1 MAIPEVTPDQ
11 AKARL
16 DSGQGYVYLDVR
28 TVPEFN
34 AGRPA
39 GAWNIPVAEPNPV
52 LGQMELNPKFMT
64 LVEATFPKETRFL
77 VGCKTGGRSAK
88 ATEMMLRAGYKDV
101 ASVDGGFMGITDE
114 TGHVVKEGWS
124 TQGYPVER
132 GEAGDRG
139 YAAISK
145 RAAGK

>member
-16 DSGQGYVYLDVR
+16 DSRQGYVYLDVR

-34 AGRPA
+34 NGRPP
-39 GAWNIPVAEPNPV
+39 GALNIPVAEPNPA
-52 LGQMELNPKFMT
+52 LGQMELNPRFMA
-64 LVEATFPKETRFL
+64 LVEATIPKDARVL

-88 ATEMMLRAGYKDV
+88 ATEMMLEAGYKDV

-124 TQGYPVER
+124 TLGYPVER

-139 YAAISK
+139 YAAIS
-145 RAAGK
+145 RGAAGK